1 MTERLSP
8 APGHDASVLV
18 LGRAGMDLYPSVD
31 GGEIEDAQA
40 FTTDVGGS
48 AGNIAIGLA
57 RHGIS
62 VGLIS
67 ALSGDAVGRFV
78 RRRLEAAG
86 VDLKHVATVEGDP
99 RTSLAL
105 AEVRDRDCEV
115 VIYRNNAAD
124 LQITADSADG
134 TVIAKAGYLIVTG
147 TALVAEPSRSA
158 ALAWMKAARD
168 AQAHVLL
175 DLDYRAYSW
184 PDRDQTE
191 AIYMQAVLL
200 SDVLVGNDEEFA
212 LIAGGQSIESRLS
225 EFASQGRI
233 CILKRG
239 SNGSVVFTGAH
250 EPEHIG
256 IFPVAS
262 KKPYGAGDAFLAG
275 VVARLSAGAAL
286 VDAVTVGSAAAAIVV
301 SQRGCAAAMPT
312 PDQIEKF
319 IEANDISEARGQDA
333 HQTL

>member
-1 MTERLSP
+1 MTERLKPS
-8 APGHDASVLV
+8 PGHDASALV

-48 AGNIAIGLA
+48 AGNIAVGLA
-57 RHGIS
+57 RHGVS
-62 VGLIS
+62 VGLIG

-86 VDLKHVATVEGDP
+86 VGLAHVATVAGDP

-124 LQITADSADG
+124 LQITTDAVDPSAL
-134 TVIAKAGYLIVTG
+134 AKAGYLIVTG

-158 ALAWMKAARD
+158 ALAWMAAARQ
-168 AQAHVLL
+168 AQARVIL

-184 PDRDQTE
+184 PDTDQTE
-191 AIYMQAVLL
+191 TIYTRAVAL

-212 LIAGGQSIESRLS
+212 LIAGGHSIETRLQS
-225 EFASQGRI
+225 LADRGTI

-239 SNGSVVFTGAH
+239 QDGSVLFVGKA
-250 EPEHIG
+250 EPDRLG
-256 IFPVAS
+256 VFPVAS

-275 VVARLSAGAAL
+275 LVARLSAGDAL
-286 VDAVTVGSAAAAIVV
+286 ADAMTIGSAAAAMVV

-312 PDQIEKF
+312 PDQIRQF
-319 IEANDISEARGQDA
+319 IQANDISETRGQDA